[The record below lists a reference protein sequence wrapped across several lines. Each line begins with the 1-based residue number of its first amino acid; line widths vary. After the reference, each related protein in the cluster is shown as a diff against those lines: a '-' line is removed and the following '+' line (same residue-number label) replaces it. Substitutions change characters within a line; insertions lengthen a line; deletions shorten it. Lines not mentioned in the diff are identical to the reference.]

1 MRARRLKAL
10 LCALILISAVS
21 VAPCASAS
29 APRGQRPRL
38 LVVISVDQMRGDV
51 TTRYAGYLSHG
62 LRRLVDGGLSFSEA
76 HHDHAITVT
85 AAGHATLST
94 GCTPAH
100 TGIVGNDWFDRTA
113 GKDAYCTADSSVGVV
128 GARTA
133 DADGQSPRNLRRPAL
148 GDWLKAASPASRVF
162 SIAGKDRSA
171 VLMGGLHPDGAF
183 WYSDKFGRYVTSTR
197 YSTALPAWL
206 EAFNEEGRVQAAFK
220 AGWHRSLP
228 EYEYLVS
235 NEDAFPTENDCES
248 TTFPHTLDTSSA
260 VAALAFQK
268 GVMQTPFG
276 DEMTL
281 DLAEKLIVEE
291 RLGMDRAPDVLW
303 VGLSAADLIG
313 HAYGPLSQET
323 QDYYVRLDRRL
334 GGFLDFL
341 DRRIGVA
348 NYVVA
353 LSSDHGVMPLPE
365 DLARR
370 GYPASRIVTKDFTSA
385 LSAATED
392 ARVELG
398 LTRPLFRSS
407 NYMGVYLDLSEAT
420 SRGLT
425 LADVRARV
433 ATKVRG
439 VPFIADAMTSDELS
453 ASSTPTDRAF
463 LDVYRRSFTPDRS
476 PDVMIRPKEYSLVSW
491 RTCGTSHG
499 TPYRFDTHVP
509 MIFFGAGVTRGHR
522 SERVRTID
530 LAPTLAGIL
539 GIAPPA
545 GVDGTALFGPASGR
559 K

>member
-10 LCALILISAVS
+10 FCALLLISAVS
-21 VAPCASAS
+21 VASSA
-29 APRGQRPRL
+29 AAIERRGHRPRL
-38 LVVISVDQMRGDV
+38 VVVISIDQMRGDV
-51 TTRYAGYLSHG
+51 TTRYAGYLNKG

-113 GKDAYCTADSSVGVV
+113 GKDAYCTADNSVGVV
-128 GARTA
+128 GAITA

-148 GDWLKAASPASRVF
+148 GDWLKASSPASKVF

-171 VLMGGLHPDGAF
+171 VLMGGRRPDGAF
-183 WYSDKFGRYVTSTR
+183 WYSDKFGRFVTSTH
-197 YSTALPAWL
+197 YSRALPAWL
-206 EAFNEEGRVQAAFK
+206 EAFNDEGRVQTAFK
-220 AGWHRSLP
+220 AGWHRTLP
-228 EYEYLVS
+228 EYEYLIS
-235 NEDAFPTENDCES
+235 SEDAFPTENDCES
-248 TTFPHTLDTSSA
+248 TTFPHTFDTSSP

-281 DLAEKLIVEE
+281 DLAERLIVEE
-291 RLGMDRAPDVLW
+291 RLGVDRAPDILW

-334 GGFLDFL
+334 GGFLEFL
-341 DRRIGVA
+341 DRRIGAA

-385 LSAATED
+385 LTTATED
-392 ARVELG
+392 ARAELG

-407 NYMGVYLDLSEAT
+407 NYMGVYLDVSEAT
-420 SRGLT
+420 TRGLT

-433 ATKVRG
+433 AMKVRE

-453 ASSTPTDRAF
+453 AASAPTDRAF
-463 LDVYRRSFTPDRS
+463 LDLYRHSFTPDRS

-509 MIFFGAGVTRGHR
+509 MIFFGAGVPRGHR

-545 GVDGTALFGPASGR
+545 GVDGTALFGAASGR
-559 K
+559 N

>member
-1 MRARRLKAL
+1 MPARRLNAL
-10 LCALILISAVS
+10 LCALLLISAVS
-21 VAPCASAS
+21 VASSAT
-29 APRGQRPRL
+29 AIGPRGQRPRL
-38 LVVISVDQMRGDV
+38 VVVISVDQMRGDV
-51 TTRYAGYLSHG
+51 TTRYAGYLGHG
-62 LRRLVDGGLSFSEA
+62 LRRIIEGGLSFSEA

-85 AAGHATLST
+85 AAGHAALST

-113 GKDAYCTADSSVGVV
+113 GRDMYCTFDDSVSVV
-128 GARTA
+128 GARMA
-133 DADGQSPRNLRRPAL
+133 DTESQSPRNLRRPAL
-148 GDWLKAASPASRVF
+148 GDWLKASSPTSKVF
-162 SIAGKDRSA
+162 SVSGKDRSA
-171 VLMGGLHPDGAF
+171 VLMGGLRPNGAF
-183 WYSDKFGRYVTSTR
+183 WYSDKYGRYVTSTR
-197 YSTALPAWL
+197 YATALPAWL
-206 EAFNEEGRVQAAFK
+206 EAFNDEGRVQAAFK

-248 TTFPHTLDTSSA
+248 TTFPHTVDTSSP

-268 GVMQTPFG
+268 GIMQTPFG

-281 DLAEKLIVEE
+281 DLAERLIVEE
-291 RLGMDRAPDVLW
+291 RLGMDRAPDILW

-341 DRRIGVA
+341 DRRVGA
-348 NYVVA
+348 GSYVVA

-370 GYPASRIVTKDFTSA
+370 GYPATRVVTKDFTDA

-392 ARVELG
+392 ARAELG

-407 NYMGVYLDLSEAT
+407 NYMGVYLDFTEAT
-420 SRGLT
+420 SRGLAA
-425 LADVRARV
+425 ADVRAKV
-433 ATKVRG
+433 AAKIRA
-439 VPFIADAMTSDELS
+439 VPFIADAMTSEELS
-453 ASSTPTDRAF
+453 AAPAPTDRAF

-509 MIFFGAGVTRGHR
+509 MIFYGAGIPRGSR

-539 GIAPPA
+539 RIAPPA
-545 GVDGTALFGPASGR
+545 GVDGTSLFGTASGR